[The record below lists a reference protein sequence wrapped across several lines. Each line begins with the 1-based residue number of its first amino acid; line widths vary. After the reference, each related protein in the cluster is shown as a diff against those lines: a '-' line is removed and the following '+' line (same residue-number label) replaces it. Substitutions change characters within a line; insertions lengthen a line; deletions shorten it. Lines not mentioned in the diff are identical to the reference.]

1 MCESAWI
8 DEHAS
13 IPGHCVLL
21 NCKLSMANDTNE
33 HQKRHGKRGNTEC
46 DANVCHSHFQQ
57 ENSIKCLHTTLH
69 SHSVCFCFI
78 EKQSRCC
85 FTFDLMLFLWTVT
98 SHTKNPQKVNSIN
111 SNMDNRPRL
120 HEKKDVRL
128 LCEMKRE
135 RESVVVGV
143 GEGYERH
150 SKSGN
155 EKAVVC

>member
-13 IPGHCVLL
+13 IPGHCVQL

-33 HQKRHGKRGNTEC
+33 HQKRHGKRGNIEC
-46 DANVCHSHFQQ
+46 DANVCHSHFHQ

-69 SHSVCFCFI
+69 SHNVCFCFI

-98 SHTKNPQKVNSIN
+98 SHTKKIHKKSIR
-111 SNMDNRPRL
+111 STRIWTFGPKL
-120 HEKKDVRL
+120 HEKKDARV
-128 LCEMKRE
+128 CVWKRE
-135 RESVVVGV
+135 KESESVVVGV
-143 GEGYERH
+143 GEGYERQ
-150 SKSGN
+150 S
-155 EKAVVC
+155 